1 MRNRSSII
9 LLVAML
15 ALLVTMGCSVSQLV
29 GKRPPTPTPTFTK
42 TPKPTFTPTPVYTPT
57 PVPTNTPVPTDTP
70 AVTPTPTDTPQPTPT
85 PMPQAI
91 VKLADLNYR
100 AGPSTSYASLGRLS
114 IGYVLEVRKRTA
126 DSAWLRVC
134 CLNNQEGW
142 VASQYVD
149 LSVPM
154 DAVPIDETVPPTP
167 TPRPRPPTNTP
178 APTLPPAP
186 TNTPAPQFAFS
197 YVQGSMAAA
206 PNCGTVYFKGKVVDA
221 AGNPMN
227 GVTVELEF
235 FGNRVYRVSGE
246 GEGPGEW
253 GFAPLSMEM
262 YKTRIPF
269 HIRLVQSASN
279 PQQLSNIVTIDFED
293 CAKAGQFTNIT
304 FRKN

>member
-57 PVPTNTPVPTDTP
+57 PIPTNTPVPTDTP

-100 AGPSTSYASLGRLS
+100 AGPSTSYASLGKLS
-114 IGYVLEVRKRTA
+114 MGYVLEVRKRTA

-154 DAVPIDETVPPTP
+154 DTIPIDETVPPTP

-178 APTLPPAP
+178 APKPPTP
-186 TNTPAPQFAFS
+186 TPAPAF
-197 YVQGSMAAA
+197 YYRAVVQSCL
-206 PNCGTVYFKGKVVDA
+206 PNAGITYIQGTVYEGTTPQTGKRVRLSWIPDDANPPVPDYVTGTDPTRPIYTFILDPQKPREGNWYIWVVDA
-221 AGNPMN
+221 TGKRIS
-227 GVTVELEF
+227 ELA
-235 FGNRVYRVSGE
+235 NVRTT
-246 GEGPGEW
+246 
-253 GFAPLSMEM
+253 A
-262 YKTRIPF
+262 
-269 HIRLVQSASN
+269 SASGAGAC
-279 PQQLSNIVTIDFED
+279 QQAIVDFVH
-293 CAKAGQFTNIT
+293 
-304 FRKN
+304 

>member
-57 PVPTNTPVPTDTP
+57 PIPTNTPVPTDTP
-70 AVTPTPTDTPQPTPT
+70 AVTPTATDTPAPTPT

-91 VKLADLNYR
+91 VKLANLNYR
-100 AGPSTSYASLGRLS
+100 AGPSTSYASLGKLS
-114 IGYVLEVRKRTA
+114 NGYVLEVRKRTS

-134 CLNNQEGW
+134 CLNDQEGW

-154 DAVPIDETVPPTP
+154 ELIPIDETVPPTP

-197 YVQGSMAAA
+197 YVQGSMASA
-206 PNCGTVYFKGKVVDA
+206 PNCGTVYFKGKVVDS
-221 AGNPMN
+221 AGNPIN
-227 GVTVELEF
+227 GITVELEF
-235 FGNRVYRVSGE
+235 FGNKVHRITGVGE
-246 GEGPGEW
+246 GAGEW
-253 GFAPLSMEM
+253 GFAPLAMDM
-262 YKTRIPF
+262 YKTRIQF
-269 HIRLVQSASN
+269 HIRLVQSESN
-279 PQQLSNIVTIDFED
+279 PQPLSDIVTIDFAD
-293 CAKAGQFTNIT
+293 CAQAGQFTNIT
-304 FRKN
+304 FRRN